1 MTPIK
6 RQPVPRVAAVHDLS
20 GVGRVALTVVIPVL
34 SAMGIQV
41 CPLPSAVLSSGG
53 QYGDPY
59 MVDLSEHLHPM
70 IDHWKRL
77 NMEFEGIYTGF
88 LGSAS
93 QVDIVRRLIA
103 DFRREDQL
111 VLVDPVMGDEG
122 SRYGI
127 LPEEIVPGMRRLVC
141 DADIITPNLTEACL
155 LLDEEYSDTFS
166 LQQIKEMLFRL
177 GEMGPGVVILTSVPQ
192 QDPRSSRVLAWNR
205 NSGRLWQTRCEILPG
220 DYPGTGDTFAS
231 VILGGLLTGD
241 SLPIA
246 LDRAVQFINQGV
258 RATFGFS
265 HDPRQGILLE
275 RILDMLRTSS
285 PVASYELLEERV

>member
-1 MTPIK
+1 MTPMK
-6 RQPVPRVAAVHDLS
+6 SLPVPRVAAVHDLS
-20 GVGRVALTVVIPVL
+20 GVGRVALTVVIPIL

-53 QYGDPY
+53 QYAAPY
-59 MVDLSEHLHPM
+59 MVDLTEHLDPM

-77 NMEFEGIYTGF
+77 GMEFEGIYTGF
-88 LGSAS
+88 LGSPR
-93 QVDIVRRLIA
+93 QVDVVRRLIA
-103 DFRREDQL
+103 DFRKEGQL

-122 SRYGI
+122 ELYSI
-127 LPEEIVPGMRRLVC
+127 LPAEIIAGMQRLVC

-155 LLDEEYSDTFS
+155 LLEQEYRADYS

-177 GEMGPGVVILTSVPQ
+177 GDMGPGVVILTSVPQ
-192 QDPRSSRVLAWNR
+192 DDPRTSRVLAWNR

-220 DYPGTGDTFAS
+220 EYPGTGDTFAS
-231 VILGGLLTGD
+231 VVMGSLLSGD

-275 RILDMLRTSS
+275 RILDMLRCSS
-285 PVASYELLEERV
+285 PVASYELLEERA